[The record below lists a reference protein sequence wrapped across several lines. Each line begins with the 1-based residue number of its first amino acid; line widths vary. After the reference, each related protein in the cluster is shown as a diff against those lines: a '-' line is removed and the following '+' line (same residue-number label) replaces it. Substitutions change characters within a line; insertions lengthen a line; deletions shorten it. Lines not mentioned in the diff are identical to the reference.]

1 MKKLSFLIIFILV
14 SCSDTGIANEQKVE
28 EVVKY
33 ITTEEL
39 NSNFTNLFCRTE
51 SSYGGF
57 RNTLLKFNVDDEK
70 AYLFLDYGGKVKHY
84 EKELVENPSWVETS
98 IDNVRQGDHTQW
110 DFWSQ
115 SHDIYDHLVFIW
127 TPSKE
132 TKKQFPNLSKG
143 TRVNINREL
152 LTGWR
157 THRTLKND
165 GSFGWAMYDMYE
177 EPCKIITHEEVVKLI
192 PTVIKENKESIKIHR
207 EYYQKYIEERE
218 SKKKI

>member
-1 MKKLSFLIIFILV
+1 M
-14 SCSDTGIANEQKVE
+14 DTKQ
-28 EVVKY
+28 
-33 ITTEEL
+33 
-39 NSNFTNLFCRTE
+39 
-51 SSYGGF
+51 
-57 RNTLLKFNVDDEK
+57 RN
-70 AYLFLDYGGKVKHY
+70 
-84 EKELVENPSWVETS
+84 
-98 IDNVRQGDHTQW
+98 Q
-110 DFWSQ
+110 
-115 SHDIYDHLVFIW
+115 
-127 TPSKE
+127 
-132 TKKQFPNLSKG
+132 KQFPNLSKG

>member
-1 MKKLSFLIIFILV
+1 M
-14 SCSDTGIANEQKVE
+14 
-28 EVVKY
+28 
-33 ITTEEL
+33 
-39 NSNFTNLFCRTE
+39 
-51 SSYGGF
+51 
-57 RNTLLKFNVDDEK
+57 
-70 AYLFLDYGGKVKHY
+70 
-84 EKELVENPSWVETS
+84 VENPSWVETS

-110 DFWSQ
+110 DFWNQ

-192 PTVIKENKESIKIHR
+192 PTVIKENINKDS
-207 EYYQKYIEERE
+207 
-218 SKKKI
+218 